1 MIYLDN
7 AATTLRKPPQV
18 EQAVLDAMRTAGNP
32 GRGAHG
38 PTLHASRLVYAARCA
53 MAKLLH
59 APDPSCIAFAANAT
73 EALNIAL
80 GGLFAPGDHIIT
92 TVCEHNSVL
101 RPLYRLREQGLQF
114 SFAGVDERGR
124 LQYDDWDKLVQPNTK
139 ALVVTGASNVTGNGT
154 DLAKAAG
161 FAHRHSLLLI
171 VDAAQTAGSQPID
184 VQALGIDVLCFT
196 GHKALLGPQGT
207 GGLYVRPG
215 LSIQPLVV
223 GGSGVHSFDEQHP
236 AQMPTALEA
245 GTLNVPGLAGLCAG
259 VEWIL
264 AQGVETLCAKETALA
279 ALFYKNIRDLP
290 NVKIY
295 GDPEMALH
303 APIISLNIGDED
315 SARIADILW
324 EDYSICVRAGA
335 HCAPLMHK
343 ALGTVEQGMVRFSF
357 SHFNT
362 EAEVLQTG
370 YRPEGDGW
378 RCGGGERPLGSRSA
392 SDRSRCSGACTGD
405 LICASKKL
413 ILFFHSAQRW
423 MPWNGKSSALRR
435 RFRAGSSH
443 CRARSPQA
451 AALPGG
457 CCRKNLSSG
466 RTGWTR
472 HVTIRLQQ

>member
-7 AATTLRKPPQV
+7 AATTLHKPPQV
-18 EQAVLDAMRTAGNP
+18 EQAMLDALRTAGNP
-32 GRGAHG
+32 GRGAHE

-53 MAKLLH
+53 VAKLLN
-59 APDPSCIAFAANAT
+59 APDPSCIAFTANAT
-73 EALNIAL
+73 QALNTAL
-80 GGLFAPGDHIIT
+80 GGLFRPGDHIIT

-101 RPLYRLREQGLQF
+101 RPLYRLREIGVKL
-114 SFAGVDERGR
+114 SFTGVDEKGR
-124 LQYDDWDKLVQPNTK
+124 LRYDQWEGFLRPETR

-154 DLAKAAG
+154 DLARAAE
-161 FAHRHSLLLI
+161 FAHRHGLLLI
-171 VDAAQTAGSQPID
+171 VDAAQTAGELPLN

-215 LSIQPLVV
+215 LSVRPLVV

-264 AQGVETLCAKETALA
+264 AQGVETLARREQALTV
-279 ALFYKNIRDLP
+279 LFYERIRDLP

-295 GDPEMALH
+295 GDPEMTPR
-303 APIISLNIGDED
+303 APIVSLNIGDED

-324 EDYSICVRAGA
+324 EEYGICVRAGA

-343 ALGTVEQGMVRFSF
+343 ALGTAEQGTVRFSF

-362 EAEVLQTG
+362 EAEVLQ
-370 YRPEGDGW
+370 
-378 RCGGGERPLGSRSA
+378 
-392 SDRSRCSGACTGD
+392 
-405 LICASKKL
+405 
-413 ILFFHSAQRW
+413 
-423 MPWNGKSSALRR
+423 
-435 RFRAGSSH
+435 
-443 CRARSPQA
+443 A
-451 AALPGG
+451 AAAVRELA
-457 CCRKNLSSG
+457 
-466 RTGWTR
+466 
-472 HVTIRLQQ
+472 QEA

>member
-7 AATTLRKPPQV
+7 AATTLHKPLQV
-18 EQAVLDAMRTAGNP
+18 EQAMLDALRTAGNP
-32 GRGAHG
+32 GRGAHE

-53 MAKLLH
+53 VAKLLN
-59 APDPSCIAFAANAT
+59 APDPSCIAFTSNAT
-73 EALNIAL
+73 QALNTAL
-80 GGLFAPGDHIIT
+80 GGLFRPGDHIIT

-101 RPLYRLREQGLQF
+101 RPLYRLRENGMSL
-114 SFAGVDERGR
+114 SFTTADEKGR
-124 LQYDDWDKLVQPNTK
+124 LRYDQWEGFLRPETR

-154 DLAKAAG
+154 DLARAAE
-161 FAHRHSLLLI
+161 FAHRHGLLLI
-171 VDAAQTAGSQPID
+171 ADAAQTAGELPLN

-215 LSIQPLVV
+215 LSVRPLVV

-264 AQGVETLCAKETALA
+264 AQGVETLARREQALTV
-279 ALFYKNIRDLP
+279 LFYERMRDLP

-295 GDPEMALH
+295 GDPEMTPR
-303 APIISLNIGDED
+303 APIVSLNIGDED

-324 EDYSICVRAGA
+324 EEYGICVRAGA

-343 ALGTVEQGMVRFSF
+343 ALGTAEQGTVRFSF

-362 EAEVLQTG
+362 EAEVLQ
-370 YRPEGDGW
+370 
-378 RCGGGERPLGSRSA
+378 
-392 SDRSRCSGACTGD
+392 
-405 LICASKKL
+405 
-413 ILFFHSAQRW
+413 
-423 MPWNGKSSALRR
+423 
-435 RFRAGSSH
+435 
-443 CRARSPQA
+443 A
-451 AALPGG
+451 AAAVRELA
-457 CCRKNLSSG
+457 
-466 RTGWTR
+466 
-472 HVTIRLQQ
+472 QEA

>member
-7 AATTLRKPPQV
+7 AATTLHKPLQV
-18 EQAVLDAMRTAGNP
+18 EQAMLDALRTAGNP
-32 GRGAHG
+32 GRGAHE

-53 MAKLLH
+53 VAKLLN
-59 APDPSCIAFAANAT
+59 APDPSCIAFTANAT
-73 EALNIAL
+73 QALNTAL
-80 GGLFAPGDHIIT
+80 GGLFRPGDHIIT

-101 RPLYRLREQGLQF
+101 RPLYRLRENGMSL
-114 SFAGVDERGR
+114 SFTTADEKGR
-124 LQYDDWDKLVQPNTK
+124 LQYDQWEGFLRPETR

-154 DLAKAAG
+154 DLARAAE
-161 FAHRHSLLLI
+161 FAHRHGLLLI
-171 VDAAQTAGSQPID
+171 ADAAQTAGELPLN

-215 LSIQPLVV
+215 LSVRPLVV

-264 AQGVETLCAKETALA
+264 AQGVETLARREQALTV
-279 ALFYKNIRDLP
+279 LFYERIRDLP

-295 GDPEMALH
+295 GDPEMTPR
-303 APIISLNIGDED
+303 APIVSLNIGDED

-324 EDYSICVRAGA
+324 EEYGICVRAGA

-343 ALGTVEQGMVRFSF
+343 ALGTAEQGTVRFSF

-362 EAEVLQTG
+362 EAEVLQ
-370 YRPEGDGW
+370 
-378 RCGGGERPLGSRSA
+378 
-392 SDRSRCSGACTGD
+392 
-405 LICASKKL
+405 
-413 ILFFHSAQRW
+413 
-423 MPWNGKSSALRR
+423 
-435 RFRAGSSH
+435 
-443 CRARSPQA
+443 A
-451 AALPGG
+451 AAAVRELA
-457 CCRKNLSSG
+457 
-466 RTGWTR
+466 
-472 HVTIRLQQ
+472 QEA